1 MTTTKRESVDPSDM
15 VHGEVIIV
23 TDEAGTEVLRGEF
36 LQNSIYAGPRFVSAH
51 GFEITAHNG
60 HYEREVKVPTVGE
73 RFRAAPVGTT
83 FTLDGEVRVRLSG
96 GYYASFPMNGNREAY
111 PGIYTLHSNSPPL
124 WDGEPEGK
132 AAWSVPTKA

>member
-51 GFEITAHNG
+51 GFEITVHNG
-60 HYEREVKVPTVGE
+60 HYEREVRVPTVGE

-83 FTLDGEVRVRLSG
+83 FTLDGKARVRLSG
-96 GYYASFPMNGNREAY
+96 DYYVVINTKGNGAQPSMRELTCHALAYWEGYPEDQVEWSFPTE
-111 PGIYTLHSNSPPL
+111 T
-124 WDGEPEGK
+124 
-132 AAWSVPTKA
+132 